1 MIKLIYKQ
9 LFMQNTEVSRKADGR
24 LEEKLD
30 ALLQEKSLSD
40 LNTEE
45 LQEIIHIA
53 SIIGHEEGF
62 YCALDFL
69 GALFA
74 ELISGI
80 KQ

>member
-45 LQEIIHIA
+45 FSLERVF
-53 SIIGHEEGF
+53 SIIAIFSASEP
-62 YCALDFL
+62 
-69 GALFA
+69 FA
-74 ELISGI
+74 
-80 KQ
+80 